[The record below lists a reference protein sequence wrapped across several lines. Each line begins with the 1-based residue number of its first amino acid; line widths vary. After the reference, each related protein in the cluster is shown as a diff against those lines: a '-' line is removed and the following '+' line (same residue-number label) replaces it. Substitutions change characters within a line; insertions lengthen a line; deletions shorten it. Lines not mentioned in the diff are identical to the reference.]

1 MSARE
6 PKIRLFVIL
15 TVLCLLIWV
24 SLFQSDSSMVD
35 ATTDDTYKTLKTFAD
50 VLSIV
55 QKSYV
60 EEVDSQELVYG
71 AIHGMLQT
79 LDPHSSFLPPDM
91 YKEMQ
96 LETKGSFGGLG
107 IEISVREGVLT
118 IVSPIEDTPAYRAGI
133 QAGDKIIL
141 IEGEPS
147 KDMTLMEAVK
157 MLRGEKGTKVTIS
170 IWREGFDKLK
180 EIDIVRDIIKIQS
193 VKNKDLGDG
202 YGHIRVVQFQ
212 QNTVSDLE
220 KALKELEKKYG
231 GGLKGIVLDLRNNPG
246 GLLDQAVRVSDMFLD
261 SGLIVYTDGRMDSQK
276 MEFSAKQNSSYPDI
290 PIVVL
295 VNHGSASASEIVAGA
310 LQDHDRA
317 IILGTP
323 TFGKGSV
330 QSIIPMDDGSG
341 LRLTTA
347 RYFTPDGNDIQ
358 AKGIIPDIELAASLK
373 KKDSRPMIIR
383 EADLRNHMRGRDEA
397 DPAGEPFEE
406 DEPAG
411 LEQEGETDQVEGEV
425 EDIQLERALE
435 LLRSWE
441 IFKKT
446 LGKKAGEG
454 EDAGEYK
461 G

>member
-1 MSARE
+1 MRLRK
-6 PKIRLFVIL
+6 PKLRLFAIL
-15 TVLCLLIWV
+15 TALSMLSLLWV
-24 SLFQSDSSMVD
+24 GLLLSDSSLVD

-60 EEVDSQELVYG
+60 EEVDSKDLVYG
-71 AIHGMLQT
+71 AIHGMLAT

-107 IEISVREGVLT
+107 IEITVRDGVLT

-141 IEGEPS
+141 IEGDPS

-157 MLRGEKGTKVTIS
+157 RLRGEKGSKVTIS
-170 IWREGFDKLK
+170 IWREGFEKLQ
-180 EIDIVRDIIKIQS
+180 EITIVRDIIKIQS
-193 VKNKDLGDG
+193 VKKKDLGDG
-202 YGHIRVVQFQ
+202 YGHIRIVQFQ
-212 QNTVSDLE
+212 QSTVSDLG
-220 KALKELEKKYG
+220 KALKELEKEYEDD
-231 GGLKGIVLDLRNNPG
+231 LKGIVLDMRNNPG

-276 MEFSAKQNSSYPDI
+276 MEFSAKDNSPYPDI

-295 VNHGSASASEIVAGA
+295 VNSGSASASEIVAGA

-317 IILGTP
+317 IVLGTQ

-330 QSIIPMDDGSG
+330 QSIIPMEDGSG

-358 AKGIIPDIELAASLK
+358 AKGITPDIELAASLK
-373 KKDSRPMIIR
+373 KVDERPMVIR
-383 EADLRNHMRGRDEA
+383 EADLKNHMRGKEEVKTDA
-397 DPAGEPFEE
+397 EPFEADGPE
-406 DEPAG
+406 EENEADQAE
-411 LEQEGETDQVEGEV
+411 EGV
-425 EDIQLERALE
+425 EDIQLDRALE

-446 LGKKAGEG
+446 LGQKGGEG
-454 EDAGEYK
+454 K
-461 G
+461 GAEEIQG